1 MGGSGRSSVGCLLDT
16 PFALSLGFT
25 SFLGSASFGSPL
37 ATTSWGE
44 PGEEAPGNV
53 EASLLRLFQS
63 GNIAKPNTTSNVSE
77 THKATVSDGVVG
89 PGGGG
94 IHSHEEWVDL
104 PTMDACERTLVR
116 LIDQWCG

>member
-1 MGGSGRSSVGCLLDT
+1 MTSLLEAATDV
-16 PFALSLGFT
+16 LSAPPNV
-25 SFLGSASFGSPL
+25 GSAPYWTDAALL
-37 ATTSWGE
+37 AAAGI
-44 PGEEAPGNV
+44 PA
-53 EASLLRLFQS
+53 
-63 GNIAKPNTTSNVSE
+63 
-77 THKATVSDGVVG
+77 VVFG